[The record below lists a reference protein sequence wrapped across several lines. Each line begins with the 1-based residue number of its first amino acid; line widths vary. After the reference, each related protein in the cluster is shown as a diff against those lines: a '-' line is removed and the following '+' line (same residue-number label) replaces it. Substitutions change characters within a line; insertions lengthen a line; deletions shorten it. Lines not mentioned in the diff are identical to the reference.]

1 MSEIKRQVKFQF
13 GGVERKCDVTL
24 ALVMP
29 IEEAT
34 GLGIL
39 ELAALLGS
47 KRAKLAH
54 IAAIIQAA
62 LDANGMKY
70 TFADV
75 LKGIERDGIFKAHAA
90 ALIIIERFFD
100 VPESANKKKLKA
112 SAEPAHDETT
122 SH

>member
-1 MSEIKRQVKFQF
+1 MNEIKRQTKFQF
-13 GGVERKCDVTL
+13 AGVERKCDVTL

-39 ELAALLGS
+39 ELAALLGT

-54 IAAIIQAA
+54 IAAIIQAT
-62 LDANGMKY
+62 LGANGMNY

-90 ALIIIERFFD
+90 ALVIIERFFD
-100 VPESANKKKLKA
+100 VPESSNKKKPKA
-112 SAEPAHDETT
+112 PAEPERDEIT